1 MKAIAT
7 RCGVLLLGALTV
19 SAGEGSDQLKTEGTQ
34 EAQSPAASPAGLA
47 PAVQQVRADFDGLF
61 ASDIQLTQQTV
72 GYVYRKSR
80 VEVAAAISY
89 NRYDLDYQPA
99 PEIDFLGRSNHVS
112 ERRIGGQI
120 ATKFSIV
127 QPLQLLSSVGVY
139 DGYTD
144 YRSAWLNE
152 YYRQQFSDVHGF
164 GDEYVTPNPHGEN
177 ANIGLRYEYL
187 PTTGFVQGDFTYL
200 HDEIAPGYE
209 IDFDGLRRGR
219 QNLYTGLYHLAF
231 ENVLSRRVRV
241 LNEFRLTD
249 TTNRKLRYNYNGSIN
264 IAPAE
269 DWVVRLYGGYTQE
282 SPQFEAHY
290 LGGTVEVQPVTG
302 WWFSAH
308 ARYYRDSGEIENS
321 LFSSAAPGL
330 TSWQVGVGVRHQWGG
345 HSIRISA
352 APYFTRYDA
361 IGINTA
367 FFQNLYKDR
376 TWVSVQLAYNFEF

>member
-1 MKAIAT
+1 MKPLLS
-7 RCGVLLLGALTV
+7 RFNLLLMGGMTVWADENSGLQKTQGAP
-19 SAGEGSDQLKTEGTQ
+19 
-34 EAQSPAASPAGLA
+34 EAPLPPASVTGRA
-47 PAVQQVRADFDGLF
+47 PAVQQLRADFDGLF
-61 ASDIQLTQQTV
+61 ASDIQLTQETV
-72 GYVYRKSR
+72 GYVYRKFR
-80 VEVAAAISY
+80 VEVATGISY

-99 PEIDFLGRSNHVS
+99 PEIDFLGRSSHVS

-120 ATKFSIV
+120 ATKISV
-127 QPLQLLSSVGVY
+127 LEPLQLLSSVGVY

-164 GDEYVTPNPHGEN
+164 GDEYATPNPHGEN

-219 QNLYTGLYHLAF
+219 QNLYTGLYHVAF
-231 ENVLSRRVRV
+231 ENVVSRRVRV

-264 IAPAE
+264 IAPAG

-282 SPQFEAHY
+282 RPQFEAHY
-290 LGGTVEVQPVTG
+290 AGGTVELQPIAG
-302 WWFSAH
+302 WWFSVQG
-308 ARYYRDSGEIENS
+308 RYYRDSGEIENS

-330 TSWQVGVGVRHQWGG
+330 ESWQVGVGIRHVWGD
-345 HSIRISA
+345 HSVRISA
-352 APYFTRYDA
+352 GPYFSRYDA

-367 FFQNLYKDR
+367 FFQNLYRNR

>member
-1 MKAIAT
+1 MKQILITGALVMWA
-7 RCGVLLLGALTV
+7 ALTV
-19 SAGEGSDQLKTEGTQ
+19 WADENSDGQLNQVIPKGPI
-34 EAQSPAASPAGLA
+34 PAAPLSDRVP
-47 PAVQQVRADFDGLF
+47 VIQQLRADFDGLF
-61 ASDIQLTQQTV
+61 ASDIQLTQETV
-72 GYVYRKSR
+72 GYVYRRPK
-80 VEVAAAISY
+80 VEVGAGISY

-99 PEIDFLGRSNHVS
+99 PEIDFLGKSTRVS
-112 ERRIGGQI
+112 EHRIGGQI
-120 ATKFSIV
+120 AAKVSV
-127 QPLQLLSSVGVY
+127 AEPLQLLSSVGLY
-139 DGYTD
+139 DGYND

-164 GDEYVTPNPHGEN
+164 GDEYAAPNPHGES

-231 ENVLSRRVRV
+231 ENVLSRRVRL

-269 DWVVRLYGGYTQE
+269 DWVVRLYGGYTREQ
-282 SPQFEAHY
+282 PQFEAHY
-290 LGGTVEVQPVTG
+290 VGGTVEFQPTSG
-302 WWFSAH
+302 WWLSVH
-308 ARYYRDSGEIENS
+308 ARFYRDTGEIENS

-330 TSWQVGVGVRHQWGG
+330 QSWQVGLGLRHIWGD
-345 HSIRISA
+345 HSVRISA
-352 APYFTRYDA
+352 APYFTRYDE

-367 FFQNLYKDR
+367 FFQNLYRDR
-376 TWVSVQLAYNFEF
+376 TWVSVQVAYNLEF